1 MQNIQKNV
9 KDIIKFE
16 NVGLSY
22 DNGPDILKDISFAIH
37 QGEFYFLTGP
47 SGSGKTSLLSLI
59 YLMRRPTSGRVMIFE
74 NDTNTATRDVLTSI
88 RSRIGVVFQDY
99 HLLPHLSVF
108 DNVALPLRVI
118 GEDEATINHKVTE
131 LLNWVGIKNHSVT
144 PPTLSGGQQ
153 QAVAIAR
160 AVINRPQILLADE
173 PTGNVDD
180 KMAKQ
185 LMFLF
190 IELNKRGTST
200 IFATHNQN
208 MIEKFDYPRLHIKDG
223 KVKVV
228 NSRYLYMDE
237 I

>member
-9 KDIIKFE
+9 KNTIKFE
-16 NVGLSY
+16 GVGLSY
-22 DNGPDILKDISFAIH
+22 DNGPDILKDISFEIH

-47 SGSGKTSLLSLI
+47 SGAGKTSLLSLI
-59 YLMRRPTSGRVMIFE
+59 YLMRRPTSGRVMIYG

-118 GEDEATINHKVTE
+118 GEDEASISHKVTE
-131 LLNWVGIKNHSVT
+131 LLNWVDIKNHYVT

-180 KMAKQ
+180 RMAKK
-185 LMFLF
+185 LLFLF
-190 IELNKRGTST
+190 IELNKRGTSV

-208 MIEKFDYPRLHIKDG
+208 MVEKYDYPRLHIKDG